1 MRRTWQKLHLGIDET
16 TGEIISAVATTN
28 DYHDSEVLGNILDG
42 VESEILQV
50 SGDGAYDTKGC
61 YESIQQRQA
70 RVGIPPRK
78 NATVRVEQAE
88 PSSAFPLT
96 KIQQHDNCNRL
107 IISSCTSARYL

>member
-61 YESIQQRQA
+61 YESIRQRQA

-78 NATVRVEQAE
+78 NATVRVEQA
-88 PSSAFPLT
+88 FPLT

-107 IISSCTSARYL
+107 IISSGTSARYL